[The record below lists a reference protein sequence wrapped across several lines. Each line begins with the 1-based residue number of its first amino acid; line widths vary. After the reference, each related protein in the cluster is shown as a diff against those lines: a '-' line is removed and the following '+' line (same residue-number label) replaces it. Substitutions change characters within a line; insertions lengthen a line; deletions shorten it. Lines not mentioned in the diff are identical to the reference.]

1 MFVAII
7 IIMSTGD
14 VQSYI
19 NIPALSHNHGTS
31 SIRTRTTTAFIH
43 PTKRRRRQQRQHHN
57 QNIDTTSIST
67 STTTSLFYSSSL
79 VLRSESI
86 TNSSAVSVSSVNL
99 RSDYASSTVGKS
111 ATTNI
116 KTHYHHHHNSNN
128 NYNSKNND
136 WLKELGLPR
145 GLRGTLLRNIQ
156 EVSSKRIWIIDNSG
170 SMKMLDGHEILGGV
184 HGIAGGVGNDDAN
197 VNNDIVNVISNN
209 DPTKLKSKMIS
220 NTGSSSSTRWAEA
233 QETVNCHAQLSSVL
247 GAPTDF
253 RLLNKPSN
261 GGPQKF
267 RVGYDNAAKVTN
279 SKNYSIINVVK
290 PSMSMF
296 RRRQSDS
303 NRVEK
308 IMNRQKPKG
317 KTPLHEAILDVR
329 KEVIRMLPQLRADGM
344 KVTII
349 ICTDGCT
356 GSAANDNNN
365 QQELENALESLKGL
379 PVCVVIR
386 LCTDHGHVVDFY
398 NGLDVRMSSSN
409 NNDGSSSEL
418 LTLDVL
424 DDYEAEAKQVYEHNP
439 WLNYALV
446 LHRMREMGL
455 QGSSELL
462 DDIDQRSFTG
472 DEIRS
477 FCALLFGTTSD
488 LLPDPLCDEDN
499 FVAEI
504 DILQK
509 KEKQLHWNPNK
520 KKMAS
525 WIDVDELLTAL
536 Q

>member
-1 MFVAII
+1 M
-7 IIMSTGD
+7 
-14 VQSYI
+14 
-19 NIPALSHNHGTS
+19 
-31 SIRTRTTTAFIH
+31 
-43 PTKRRRRQQRQHHN
+43 
-57 QNIDTTSIST
+57 
-67 STTTSLFYSSSL
+67 

-99 RSDYASSTVGKS
+99 RSDYASSTIGKS
-111 ATTNI
+111 TTTNI
-116 KTHYHHHHNSNN
+116 KTHYHHHNSKN
-128 NYNSKNND
+128 NYNNKNND

-145 GLRGTLLRNIQ
+145 GLRDTLLRNIQ

-184 HGIAGGVGNDDAN
+184 HSIAGEEN
-197 VNNDIVNVISNN
+197 VNDNTNNVSNDIVNVINN
-209 DPTKLKSKMIS
+209 DHTKLNSKMIS

-253 RLLNKPSN
+253 HLLNKPSN

-267 RVGYDNAAKVTN
+267 RVGYDNAN
-279 SKNYSIINVVK
+279 NDNNIINVVK

-296 RRRQSDS
+296 RKRQSDS

-317 KTPLHEAILDVR
+317 KTPLHEAILDAR

-356 GSAANDNNN
+356 DGDAANDNNN
-365 QQELENALESLKGL
+365 QQELENSLESLKGL

-386 LCTDHGHVVDFY
+386 LCTDYGHVVDFY
-398 NGLDVRMSSSN
+398 NGLDVRMSN
-409 NNDGSSSEL
+409 NNNNEGSSSEL

-424 DDYEAEAKQVYEHNP
+424 DDYEAEAKQVYELNP

-462 DDIDQRSFTG
+462 DHLDQRSFTG

-499 FVAEI
+499 FVSEI

-520 KKMAS
+520 KKMS
-525 WIDVDELLTAL
+525 PWIDIDELFIAL